1 MGWVNLLQSQP
12 QLVPVTPDIDV
23 KPYIEIF
30 ILDVDDALYIGTH
43 LGLVILELEVDCL
56 WLEV

>member
-23 KPYIEIF
+23 KPYIGIF
-30 ILDVDDALYIGTH
+30 ILDVNDALYIGTH
-43 LGLVILELEVDCL
+43 LGLVILKLEVDCF